1 MNPFRWS
8 VLLGMGIVL
17 AAATAQDPAPT
28 SMQGLMSVTEAYDK
42 SQREMSEAYRKLAV
56 ALNPVGKERLT
67 KSQTAWT
74 QYREAQS
81 ELLCYHLAG
90 GPFERMEYYAQ
101 LRKETDRRTRDLQQ
115 TFEWVRKR
123 SMEQQHQQ

>member
-1 MNPFRWS
+1 MNSFRWS

-42 SQREMSEAYRKLAV
+42 SQLELNEAYRKLMV
-56 ALNPVGKERLT
+56 ALNPIGKDRLV
-67 KSQTAWT
+67 KSQAAWSK
-74 QYREAQS
+74 YRDAQS
-81 ELLCYHLAG
+81 ELLCYHLSG
-90 GPFERMEYYAQ
+90 GPYERMEYYAQ

-115 TFEWVRKR
+115 TYDWVRQRAMK
-123 SMEQQHQQ
+123 EQTR